1 MEIRTMY
8 CSGCDRNVRVLL
20 PDDASGHP
28 QANVHDAEL
37 ICMELGDWCNGALC
51 PLGAAEPHAMV
62 RRLIQEG
69 LPLDHLRSARGW
81 CNACGMESEFVLY
94 ASQSAAC
101 TVCGTSRLRTGMTP
115 RTVDTMPHG
124 KEIA

>member
-20 PDDASGHP
+20 PDDVTGHP

-37 ICMELGDWCNGALC
+37 ICMELGDWCSGALC

-69 LPLDHLRSARGW
+69 LSLDHLQRSRGW
-81 CNACGMESEFVLY
+81 CEDCGAESDFVFY

-101 TVCGTSRLRTGMTP
+101 TVCGTSRPRAALR
-115 RTVDTMPHG
+115 
-124 KEIA
+124 IS

>member
-1 MEIRTMY
+1 MDIRTMY

-20 PDDASGHP
+20 PDGAPGHP

-37 ICMELGDWCNGALC
+37 ICMELGDWCTGALC

-69 LPLDHLRSARGW
+69 LSLDHLRTARGW
-81 CNACGMESEFVLY
+81 CDACGMGSEFVLY

-101 TVCGTSRLRTGMTP
+101 TVCGTSRLRAGMTITEAKATP
-115 RTVDTMPHG
+115 SN
-124 KEIA
+124 

>member
-20 PDDASGHP
+20 PDAALGHP
-28 QANVHDAEL
+28 QANVHDVEL

-69 LPLDHLRSARGW
+69 LPLDHLRKARGW
-81 CNACGMESEFVLY
+81 CDDCGIESEFVLY

-101 TVCGTSRLRTGMTP
+101 TVCGTSRSRAGLTGRGTEARP
-115 RTVDTMPHG
+115 P
-124 KEIA
+124 A

>member
-20 PDDASGHP
+20 PDGAEGYP
-28 QANVHDAEL
+28 QANVHDVEL

-69 LPLDHLRSARGW
+69 LSLDHLRKAPGW
-81 CNACGMESEFVLY
+81 CDACGMESEFVLY

-101 TVCGTSRLRTGMTP
+101 TVCGTSGSRAGMTRSVAEVRP
-115 RTVDTMPHG
+115 P
-124 KEIA
+124 A

>member
-8 CSGCDRNVRVLL
+8 CSGCDHDVRVLL
-20 PDDASGHP
+20 PDDASGDP

-62 RRLIQEG
+62 RRLIHEG

-81 CNACGMESEFVLY
+81 CDACAMDSDFVLY

-101 TVCGTSRLRTGMTP
+101 TVCGTSRPRSGLAGMT
-115 RTVDTMPHG
+115 
-124 KEIA
+124 

>member
-8 CSGCDRNVRVLL
+8 CSGCDHDVRVLL
-20 PDDASGHP
+20 PDDASVDP

-62 RRLIQEG
+62 RRLINEG
-69 LPLDHLRSARGW
+69 LPLDHLPGARGW
-81 CNACGMESEFVLY
+81 CDACWMESDFVLY

-101 TVCGTSRLRTGMTP
+101 TVCGTSRQRDGLA
-115 RTVDTMPHG
+115 G
-124 KEIA
+124 KA